1 MLLSR
6 DSLRQVFPSAFMTVK
21 ARPHLSEFSAKGLI
35 ISTYNKFEGAKS
47 TSENSIRGTKESTS
61 TNEKIYDS
69 GILSGVVFFNQIL
82 RTEHT

>member
-1 MLLSR
+1 M
-6 DSLRQVFPSAFMTVK
+6 
-21 ARPHLSEFSAKGLI
+21 GLI

>member
-1 MLLSR
+1 
-6 DSLRQVFPSAFMTVK
+6 MTVKGLK

-69 GILSGVVFFNQIL
+69 GMLSGFEKN
-82 RTEHT
+82 TYT

>member
-21 ARPHLSEFSAKGLI
+21 ARAKGLI

-69 GILSGVVFFNQIL
+69 GILSGVAFFNKIL